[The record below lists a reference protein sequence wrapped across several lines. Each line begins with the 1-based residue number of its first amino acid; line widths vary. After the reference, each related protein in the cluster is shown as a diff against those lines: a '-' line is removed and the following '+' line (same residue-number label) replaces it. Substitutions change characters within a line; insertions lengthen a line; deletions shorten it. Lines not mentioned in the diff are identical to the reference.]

1 MRRMS
6 RSKKSLRVVAL
17 VMLSALLAA
26 CAPIPR
32 DVPREVAKEVAQE
45 AAKDAAAAAA
55 TTATQPTLL
64 ERFARD
70 QAALD
75 ALMARADLT
84 RSFDAARAQAFVQHA
99 YSALHEN
106 DRTGFIEAALGQAE
120 GLIESLQSASAGAA
134 TQLIDAPERLRPDL
148 WAVAER
154 LHGNAC
160 AQAIA
165 GRLEVQLVR
174 AGHEHHSIGWRHANS
189 HFAIAQDL
197 ADEAE
202 RDAAGCTL
210 PTPTAR

>member
-1 MRRMS
+1 MRRMN
-6 RSKKSLRVVAL
+6 RSKTPLHVVA
-17 VMLSALLAA
+17 VVWLSALFTG

-32 DVPREVAKEVAQE
+32 DVPREAAQAAQAVPQ
-45 AAKDAAAAAA
+45 AAKDAATAA
-55 TTATQPTLL
+55 TAQPPLL

-70 QAALD
+70 QSALD
-75 ALMARADLT
+75 ALAARADLT
-84 RSFDAARAQAFVQHA
+84 RNFDAARAQAFVQHA

-106 DRTGFIEAALGQAE
+106 DRSGFIEASLGQAE
-120 GLIESLQSASAGAA
+120 GLIESLQSARAGAA

-174 AGHEHHSIGWRHANS
+174 AGHEHHAIGWRHANS

-197 ADEAE
+197 AEEAE
-202 RDAAGCTL
+202 REAAGCMAA
-210 PTPTAR
+210 TPTAR

>member
-1 MRRMS
+1 MRSMNRLNSRVRMAC
-6 RSKKSLRVVAL
+6 VA
-17 VMLSALLAA
+17 MLSAGLAA

-32 DVPREVAKEVAQE
+32 DVPREAAKEAAPE
-45 AAKDAAAAAA
+45 PAKDAATAPAA
-55 TTATQPTLL
+55 QPALL

-75 ALMARADLT
+75 ALAARADLT

-106 DRTGFIEAALGQAE
+106 DRSGFIEASLTQAE
-120 GLIESLQSASAGAA
+120 GLIESLQSGKAGAA

-174 AGHEHHSIGWRHANS
+174 AGHEHRSIGWRHANS

-202 RDAAGCTL
+202 REAAGCTL
-210 PTPTAR
+210 PTSTAR